1 MLDFMNRETN
11 SDFIFEQIVNIIH
24 GEVTRI
30 SLTGEVI
37 QSYGINKD
45 QKSILCLD
53 SNMCNNISLK
63 NEKIYPEIIIELDTL
78 VYAVIYCE
86 KERILIGPVSVRKNL
101 SKTEELFW
109 NLHGIQGKNVYSIE
123 YCELKVFGSA
133 VLLAY
138 NILTGRCIVLEELW
152 SKNGVLKKEL
162 NDVSREMSSIIFERQ
177 EYDSPHNPY
186 DQEVREMNSITQGN
200 VEMLKASIAES
211 YKGREGRM
219 AVDELRQQKN
229 IAIVVITLA
238 SRAAIKGGML
248 PEKAFSMVDA
258 YVLAV
263 EKLRDPIRIRSIMRN
278 AEYNFAEQ
286 VAQSNRMFE
295 QNEIIEHTKNY
306 IFQHLHDDIVIG
318 DLGKQIGVN
327 TSYLSTLFH
336 KVEGITIQVFIRNEK
351 IKLAENMLRYSEY
364 DIRDIAN
371 YLSFCSQSHFGKAFK
386 EQTGLTPAKYRKMYQ
401 VKENMEE
408 PK

>member
-1 MLDFMNRETN
+1 
-11 SDFIFEQIVNIIH
+11 
-24 GEVTRI
+24 
-30 SLTGEVI
+30 
-37 QSYGINKD
+37 
-45 QKSILCLD
+45 
-53 SNMCNNISLK
+53 
-63 NEKIYPEIIIELDTL
+63 
-78 VYAVIYCE
+78 
-86 KERILIGPVSVRKNL
+86 
-101 SKTEELFW
+101 
-109 NLHGIQGKNVYSIE
+109 
-123 YCELKVFGSA
+123 
-133 VLLAY
+133 
-138 NILTGRCIVLEELW
+138 
-152 SKNGVLKKEL
+152 
-162 NDVSREMSSIIFERQ
+162 MSSIIFERQ